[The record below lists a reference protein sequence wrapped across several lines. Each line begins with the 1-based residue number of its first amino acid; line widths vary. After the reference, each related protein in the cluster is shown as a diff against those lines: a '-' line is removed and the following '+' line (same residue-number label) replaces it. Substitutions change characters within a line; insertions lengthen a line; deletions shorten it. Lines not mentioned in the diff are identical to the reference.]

1 MYTYLL
7 SFTTTECPKAA
18 DKNAPHKYTIQS
30 LTDNFNSSL
39 SYTSEIQLCTCLA
52 AKRNIIK
59 RPQRLGQK
67 SYKHNAILIPQS

>member
-18 DKNAPHKYTIQS
+18 DKNVPHKYTIQS

-39 SYTSEIQLCTCLA
+39 SYTSEIQLCTYLA
-52 AKRNIIK
+52 AKRSIIK
-59 RPQRLGQK
+59 KTTAFRTK
-67 SYKHNAILIPQS
+67 II